1 MHVDRMNYV
10 GKPITMKMGYIC
22 IRDEYFKAHI
32 PEEIIEYIVMNIY
45 RDFEKKQLERYM
57 SIYVTYN
64 EVYRKKQELYFFRD
78 NPKYIKQ
85 INKSVSMLFNKIRMI
100 FLTQFQNCVDY
111 FKTKISNNLFSCK
124 EYADNLFLKRKLRIK
139 AGQAKA
145 LASNVLSE
153 ILQDIGLRQF
163 NHQIILLC

>member
-85 INKSVSMLFNKIRMI
+85 INKSVS
-100 FLTQFQNCVDY
+100 
-111 FKTKISNNLFSCK
+111 CK
-124 EYADNLFLKRKLRIK
+124 EYAGNLFLKRKLRIK

>member
-32 PEEIIEYIVMNIY
+32 PEEIIEQIVMNIY

-64 EVYRKKQELYFFRD
+64 EVYRKKQELYFLG
-78 NPKYIKQ
+78 I
-85 INKSVSMLFNKIRMI
+85 
-100 FLTQFQNCVDY
+100 TQS
-111 FKTKISNNLFSCK
+111 I
-124 EYADNLFLKRKLRIK
+124 
-139 AGQAKA
+139 
-145 LASNVLSE
+145 
-153 ILQDIGLRQF
+153 
-163 NHQIILLC
+163 

>member
-57 SIYVTYN
+57 SIYA
-64 EVYRKKQELYFFRD
+64 
-78 NPKYIKQ
+78 
-85 INKSVSMLFNKIRMI
+85 VSYTH
-100 FLTQFQNCVDY
+100 LTLP
-111 FKTKISNNLFSCK
+111 TI
-124 EYADNLFLKRKLRIK
+124 LR
-139 AGQAKA
+139 
-145 LASNVLSE
+145 V
-153 ILQDIGLRQF
+153 
-163 NHQIILLC
+163 